1 MAGKNEGAL
10 LEEFCKKKLLSRWPD
25 SRFIRT
31 TMNAGGSIDFV
42 IELADGGVGLIQKK
56 TRKASSKKAQVC
68 MDWSLSRIEPELYQA
83 ILRAIRLNHPIF
95 HASYSSSRIFDKKK
109 KLTGFKLGLSRATV
123 KLSWHD
129 MFPDDPLPAEAQW
142 TVAAQS
148 VKKQG
153 QYLVVVHTLKNGR
166 AKQLNEYKIE
176 IGKISKA
183 IYDSTVTF
191 KTFPFNIPHSHKITE
206 KNSVTYNR
214 SIDEWEQHVE
224 LKGLLEGS
232 SVQSKHCSN
241 CRATFFDTSSHE
253 TCYSC
258 FTAEQSNTRSK
269 AIKICKQAEKLASQT
284 DWKQTANS
292 IKQLQLDWRQLKSLS
307 REDSEK
313 LWKRFQTATQTF
325 FDRQTAYF
333 DDLDR
338 QRNKNRRKAEEL
350 IKQAQHWSGSEDGKR
365 AAEEIKNLQKQW
377 KGVNPLPREE
387 ADKLWREFREICQG
401 FFDRRAQH
409 YESRKRAPGN

>member
-1 MAGKNEGAL
+1 MSSKGEGAL
-10 LEEFCKKKLLSRWPD
+10 LEESCKKKLLSRWPD

-31 TMNAGGSIDFV
+31 TKNASGSIDFV
-42 IELADGGVGLIQKK
+42 IELADGGVGIIERRSQ
-56 TRKASSKKAQVC
+56 KASSKNTKMG
-68 MDWSLSRIEPELYQA
+68 MDWSLSRTEPELYQA

-153 QYLVVVHTLKNGR
+153 RYLVVVHTLKNGR

-183 IYDSTVTF
+183 LYDSTLTF

-224 LKGLLEGS
+224 LKGLLEES
-232 SVQSKHCSN
+232 RVQSKHCSN
-241 CRATFFDTSSHE
+241 CRVTYYDTSSHE
-253 TCYSC
+253 YCYSC

-269 AIKICKQAEKLASQT
+269 AVKLCKQA
-284 DWKQTANS
+284 
-292 IKQLQLDWRQLKSLS
+292 
-307 REDSEK
+307 
-313 LWKRFQTATQTF
+313 
-325 FDRQTAYF
+325 
-333 DDLDR
+333 
-338 QRNKNRRKAEEL
+338 
-350 IKQAQHWSGSEDGKR
+350 
-365 AAEEIKNLQKQW
+365 
-377 KGVNPLPREE
+377 
-387 ADKLWREFREICQG
+387 
-401 FFDRRAQH
+401 
-409 YESRKRAPGN
+409 